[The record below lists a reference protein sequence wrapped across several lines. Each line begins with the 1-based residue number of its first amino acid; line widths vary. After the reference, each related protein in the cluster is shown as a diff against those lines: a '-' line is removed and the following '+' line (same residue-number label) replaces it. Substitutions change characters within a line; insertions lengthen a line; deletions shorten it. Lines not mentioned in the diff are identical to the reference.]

1 MGTAPFADLAPVLI
15 DDWLRW
21 LEPRIAIEDPDKRHA
36 AALALLAQIDGLL
49 LLRTAAGSDAAQDAA
64 GVLGFG

>member
-21 LEPRIAIEDPDKRHA
+21 REPRIAIEDPDKRHA